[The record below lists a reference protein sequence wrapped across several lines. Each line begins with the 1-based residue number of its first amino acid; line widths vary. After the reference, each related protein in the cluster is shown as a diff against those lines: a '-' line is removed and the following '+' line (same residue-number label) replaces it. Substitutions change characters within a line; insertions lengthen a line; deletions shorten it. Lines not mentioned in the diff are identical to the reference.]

1 MAFLGVGFF
10 SGLKACGPDMKEML
24 DNYVDNNKMYDIK
37 IQSTLGLTDDDL
49 KIVRKIDNVLK
60 VFPSKEK
67 DSLVKINNKQEVAHL
82 IPYDDIN
89 IPYVV
94 EGRLPKNNNECVIDK
109 LYNKSLLGKYITIDN
124 KKIKIVGYVE
134 SPLYMST
141 DRGTS
146 LLGNGTVAL
155 FIYVNKDF
163 LESDYY
169 TSFNILVKDAKQEVT
184 SSKKYNKL
192 VDNVIEDINKI
203 KKTQEEK
210 RYESII
216 DEANNKIKE
225 ALELYTNNKQ
235 ELDYNYNLVSSIMTE
250 EMKKEFE
257 DNYKKLEEAKNK
269 IDNEKLK
276 LEKIS
281 KGTWYIQK
289 RKNNTGYTS
298 IIEAIQTIDN

>member
-1 MAFLGVGFF
+1 MVKVHFKNSIKSIIKSRRRFLSILIMAFLGVGFF

-89 IPYVV
+89 IPHVV

-134 SPLYMST
+134 SQLYM
-141 DRGTS
+141 
-146 LLGNGTVAL
+146 L
-155 FIYVNKDF
+155 
-163 LESDYY
+163 
-169 TSFNILVKDAKQEVT
+169 
-184 SSKKYNKL
+184 
-192 VDNVIEDINKI
+192 I
-203 KKTQEEK
+203 K
-210 RYESII
+210 
-216 DEANNKIKE
+216 
-225 ALELYTNNKQ
+225 
-235 ELDYNYNLVSSIMTE
+235 
-250 EMKKEFE
+250 
-257 DNYKKLEEAKNK
+257 
-269 IDNEKLK
+269 
-276 LEKIS
+276 
-281 KGTWYIQK
+281 
-289 RKNNTGYTS
+289 
-298 IIEAIQTIDN
+298 TI